1 MQLHFSEREA
11 WRAWLDE
18 HHEAE
23 REVWLIFY
31 KAHTGISSI
40 CYEAAVEEAL
50 CFGWIDSIIKRL
62 DEDRYLRKFT
72 PRANTG
78 HWSAINL
85 KRTRHLIKN
94 GRMTRAGLAKL
105 QSGVQPSV
113 PLTKRFLA
121 VPVFLKRALA
131 GNVKARENF
140 TRLAPS
146 YRRHFVAWVAS
157 AKKEETRK
165 RRLREAIVLLEKNKK
180 LGLR

>member
-1 MQLHFSEREA
+1 MRLHFSEREA
-11 WRAWLDE
+11 WRAWLDA

-23 REVWLIFY
+23 REVWLISY
-31 KAHTGISSI
+31 KAHTGISNIS
-40 CYEAAVEEAL
+40 YEAAVEEAL

-62 DEDRYLRKFT
+62 DGDRYLRKFT

-85 KRTRHLIKN
+85 KRTRRLIEN

-105 QSGVQPSV
+105 QSGVRPYV

-121 VPVFLKRALA
+121 VPVFFKRALA

-140 TRLAPS
+140 ARLAPS

-165 RRLREAIVLLEKNKK
+165 RRLREAIALLEKNKK